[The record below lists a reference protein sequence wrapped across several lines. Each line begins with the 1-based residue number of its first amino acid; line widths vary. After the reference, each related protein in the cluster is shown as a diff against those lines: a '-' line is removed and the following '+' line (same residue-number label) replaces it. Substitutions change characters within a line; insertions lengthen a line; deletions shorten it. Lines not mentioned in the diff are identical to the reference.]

1 MKYKEAYTSAQKDKR
16 MSKVTPDYLE
26 WKKEGMF
33 IVGQFV
39 GVSAVASS
47 RGEGSYNQYLF
58 HTDDGLV
65 KFAVGSA
72 TDKEIVPLIKQGEV
86 YHIQYLGKE
95 KLDKT
100 RSVNKFMVHHV
111 ELSEDELREL
121 DSIDFT
127 SAPDSA
133 VVGGEADKP
142 F

>member
-1 MKYKEAYTSAQKDKR
+1 MKYKEAHEKAHKENR

-26 WKKEGMF
+26 WKKSGMK

-39 GVSAVASS
+39 GVSSVPSS

-65 KFAVGSA
+65 KFAVGAA
-72 TDKEIVPLIKQGEV
+72 TDKEIMPLISRGQV
-86 YHIQYLGKE
+86 YSIEYLGKE

-100 RSVNKFMVHHV
+100 RSVNKFMVLHI
-111 ELSEDELREL
+111 ELTDDELAEL
-121 DSIDFT
+121 DSIDFN
-127 SAPDSA
+127 PVVDSA
-133 VVGGEADKP
+133 VVGGEADKA